1 MNSWNSIAVLPRW
14 SLAMTS
20 KEKMER
26 LNALER
32 SEQDDVPV
40 TKEDMF
46 RALYEPDGELYNL
59 FYGDNP
65 EY

>member
-1 MNSWNSIAVLPRW
+1 MNSWISTTALPLW
-14 SLAMTS
+14 SLAMTN
-20 KEKMER
+20 KEKLER

-32 SEQDDVPV
+32 SEQDDAPV
-40 TKEDMF
+40 TKEEMF
-46 RALYEPDGELYNL
+46 RALYEPNGELYNL

>member
-1 MNSWNSIAVLPRW
+1 
-14 SLAMTS
+14 MTS
-20 KEKMER
+20 KEKLER

-32 SEQDDVPV
+32 SEQDDAPV
-40 TKEDMF
+40 TKEEMF
-46 RALYEPDGELYNL
+46 RALYEPNGELYNL